1 MVDHSDDGG
10 FNPDELYD
18 QFPRGADAGYGPEQ
32 GYNEFIRLNDPS
44 LFTDAARANP
54 IINAFLEAP
63 FSVTYV
69 QFKSSYRESEY
80 FIHKPHVAMA
90 GDVEGI
96 EGSVDNFPRN
106 NPHIGTY
113 VINHDRTLAWRVTR
127 SLIIEDGAQ
136 AGQIIHK
143 EAGS

>member
-1 MVDHSDDGG
+1 MAIDDDG
-10 FNPDELYD
+10 FDPEALYD
-18 QFPRGADAGYGPEQ
+18 QFPRGADAGFGPAE
-32 GYNEFIRLNDPS
+32 GYNRFVRLNDPS
-44 LFTDAARANP
+44 LFTDEARADP
-54 IINAFLEAP
+54 VIAEFLDAP

-80 FIHKPHVAMA
+80 FIHKPHLAMS
-90 GDVEGI
+90 GQVEGI
-96 EGSVDNFPRN
+96 EGSIDGFPAN

-127 SLIIEDGAQ
+127 SLVIEDGAQ

-143 EAGS
+143 EDGS